1 LLAGGLWASPSAAQQ
16 APLPTKAEFQDA
28 ALAVLPT
35 GAPYRRTT
43 EYRDSVGGTVREY
56 WPSGR
61 LRSATAYA
69 HIQKNIVHG
78 TCESWYEDG

>member
-1 LLAGGLWASPSAAQQ
+1 
-16 APLPTKAEFQDA
+16 
-28 ALAVLPT
+28 
-35 GAPYRRTT
+35 
-43 EYRDSVGGTVREY
+43 VGGTVREY